1 MTFFK
6 MRKLIARLKTESE
19 LTGSEREALRARLL
33 AQTGLTETA
42 PHYLVSMFPHYAKVA
57 ALSLALIAIG
67 VTPLAIAAEQSEP
80 GDILYPVKTKVTE
93 PIKKAAKS
101 IFLESGNVPVE
112 NPPQTEA
119 AVSKSED
126 EKPQKQKRT
135 DTEAVLPHVKT
146 QSDIPIIPGAVEETT
161 PSIQKT
167 VDKIKE
173 QLPLLKG
180 NERKYDKNENQ
191 EEKKKKDDDDESGV
205 DDVVDTVRNTAEDAK
220 EAADDVK
227 DSIKETVNDVTD
239 LGL

>member
-1 MTFFK
+1 

-80 GDILYPVKTKVTE
+80 GDILYPVKTNVTE

-101 IFLESGNVPVE
+101 LLPKPGDVPVE

-119 AVSKSED
+119 AITKSEED
-126 EKPQKQKRT
+126 KDGEPEKQERT
-135 DTEAVLPHVKT
+135 DAKSVLPHTKM
-146 QSDIPIIPGAVEETT
+146 QPDIPIIPGAVEEAT

-191 EEKKKKDDDDESGV
+191 EEKKKKDADDESGV
-205 DDVVDTVRNTAEDAK
+205 DDIVDTVRDTAEDAK